1 MTGQKKIDKPLI
13 RRQMNPYSRN
23 EIPLGCLMQL
33 PEAKRWIK
41 TEEAWFDFESAE
53 TSANKSLKG
62 LTLRI
67 QMVGVTQKLGK
78 ATFGRRGKN
87 LARVVEG
94 TCSCGRGKKNSWPVW
109 THTLH
114 TQWLKAFSKGNYKNS
129 NPKKLNSH
137 LRLVCDKLA
146 KFCDGKL
153 DRNSCRVTQ
162 RRYMSRRIF
171 ISKNRQS
178 QC

>member
-1 MTGQKKIDKPLI
+1 MTGQKKIEKPLL
-13 RRQMNPYSRN
+13 RHQMNPYSRN

-41 TEEAWFDFESAE
+41 SEEAWFDFESAE

-62 LTLRI
+62 ITLRI
-67 QMVGVTQKLGK
+67 QQVGVTQKLGK
-78 ATFGRRGKN
+78 ATFGRNGKN

-94 TCSCGRGKKNSWPVW
+94 KCSCGSGKKNSWPVW
-109 THTLH
+109 THSLH
-114 TQWLKAFSKGNYKNS
+114 TKWLKAFSKGDYKNADS
-129 NPKKLNSH
+129 KKLNAH
-137 LRLVCDKLA
+137 LKLVCSELA

-153 DRNSCRVTQ
+153 DKNSCRVTK
-162 RRYMSRRIF
+162 RRYMSRSILITKKR
-171 ISKNRQS
+171 RD